1 MRVRKNKAPDTTELI
16 DWLNDE
22 GIVEL
27 DWDFPEDGDLIAAG
41 LDSEAIAQ
49 LASAVEDY
57 FGMELTPE
65 ELAPENLGTPLKLA
79 ALIESRLKSA

>member
-49 LASAVEDY
+49 LASAVEDF

-65 ELAPENLGTPLKLA
+65 ELVPENLGTPLKLA
-79 ALIESRLKSA
+79 ALIASRIQSS